1 MHGKRDDAP
10 QGVEPSQGTQ
20 DPVNEGATPDLS
32 VGSVPKAAEGPEGT
46 CVSPDGSATP
56 GCPKAGKDAEID
68 LSARIASLEAELAD
82 LNDRHLR
89 KVADLE
95 NYRKR
100 MAREMEDIRLYAN
113 TEILLDLV
121 SLLDDFDR
129 AIQSSETGKDWK
141 SLHDGVIMIQ
151 RAFLS
156 KLEGRYGLKRF
167 DSAGE
172 PFDPGRHEALMAEKR
187 DDVESPVVAEDFLKG
202 YVLHGRV
209 IRPAKVKVTMPAD
222 EPPAGDVAP
231 DTEKPNA

>member
-156 KLEGRYGLKRF
+156 KLEGLPEGLRPSRARHQARQGEGHHAGRRAARGRRRAGYRETERIGRRGAIYGQDHRHRF
-167 DSAGE
+167 GYHE
-172 PFDPGRHEALMAEKR
+172 QLRRGHGGRGTRRHL
-187 DDVESPVVAEDFLKG
+187 
-202 YVLHGRV
+202 
-209 IRPAKVKVTMPAD
+209 
-222 EPPAGDVAP
+222 
-231 DTEKPNA
+231 